1 MYNQIATISLF
12 VSDPNSPF
20 DHIRVCKVNIGTFW
34 NMTLLGAATVM
45 RGIILTKFMMSL
57 RDENYRVL
65 TGAAIDRG
73 ISVQELLRAVIIP
86 DWVKETPRGIVADNW
101 PTIRPHR

>member
-1 MYNQIATISLF
+1 
-12 VSDPNSPF
+12 
-20 DHIRVCKVNIGTFW
+20 
-34 NMTLLGAATVM
+34 MTLLGATTVVG
-45 RGIILTKFMMSL
+45 GIILTKFMMSL

-86 DWVKETPRGIVADNW
+86 DCVKETPRGIVADNW
-101 PTIRPHR
+101 PSIRPRRRRKAKTPTYIDNRHFIKNNSKRQRERKYGKSSKL

>member
-1 MYNQIATISLF
+1 
-12 VSDPNSPF
+12 
-20 DHIRVCKVNIGTFW
+20 
-34 NMTLLGAATVM
+34 MTLLGAATVVS
-45 RGIILTKFMMSL
+45 GISLTKFMMSL

-86 DWVKETPRGIVADNW
+86 DWVKLNPSAKINGNGNAGK
-101 PTIRPHR
+101 IRPFQQVSSREPIIQAMGRLRD

>member
-1 MYNQIATISLF
+1 
-12 VSDPNSPF
+12 
-20 DHIRVCKVNIGTFW
+20 
-34 NMTLLGAATVM
+34 MTLLGAATVVG
-45 RGIILTKFMMSL
+45 GISLTKFMMSL

-86 DWVKETPRGIVADNW
+86 DWVKEAPQGIVADVW
-101 PTIRPHR
+101 PSIRPRR

>member
-1 MYNQIATISLF
+1 
-12 VSDPNSPF
+12 
-20 DHIRVCKVNIGTFW
+20 
-34 NMTLLGAATVM
+34 MTLLGAATVVG
-45 RGIILTKFMMSL
+45 GISLTKFMMSL

-86 DWVKETPRGIVADNW
+86 DWVKETPQGIVANTW
-101 PTIRPHR
+101 PSIRPRR

>member
-1 MYNQIATISLF
+1 
-12 VSDPNSPF
+12 
-20 DHIRVCKVNIGTFW
+20 
-34 NMTLLGAATVM
+34 MTLLGAPTVVD
-45 RGIILTKFMMSL
+45 GISLTKFMMSL

-86 DWVKETPRGIVADNW
+86 DWVKETPRGIVAATW
-101 PTIRPHR
+101 PSIRPRR

>member
-1 MYNQIATISLF
+1 
-12 VSDPNSPF
+12 
-20 DHIRVCKVNIGTFW
+20 
-34 NMTLLGAATVM
+34 MTLLGTATVVG
-45 RGIILTKFMMSL
+45 GISLTKFMMSL

-86 DWVKETPRGIVADNW
+86 DWVKETPQGIVADNW
-101 PTIRPHR
+101 PSIRPRR

>member
-1 MYNQIATISLF
+1 M
-12 VSDPNSPF
+12 
-20 DHIRVCKVNIGTFW
+20 
-34 NMTLLGAATVM
+34 
-45 RGIILTKFMMSL
+45 TKFMMSL

-86 DWVKETPRGIVADNW
+86 DWVRDSPQEIVVRETPRQIAFESW
-101 PTIRPHR
+101 PSTRQRR

>member
-1 MYNQIATISLF
+1 
-12 VSDPNSPF
+12 
-20 DHIRVCKVNIGTFW
+20 
-34 NMTLLGAATVM
+34 MTLLGAAAIGG
-45 RGIILTKFMMSL
+45 GIILTKFMMSL

-86 DWVKETPRGIVADNW
+86 DWVKETPTEIVADNW
-101 PTIRPHR
+101 PSIRSRR

>member
-1 MYNQIATISLF
+1 VSGIS
-12 VSDPNSPF
+12 
-20 DHIRVCKVNIGTFW
+20 
-34 NMTLLGAATVM
+34 
-45 RGIILTKFMMSL
+45 LTKFMMSL

-86 DWVKETPRGIVADNW
+86 DWVKEAPRIMVTAPRAIVAEMW
-101 PTIRPHR
+101 PSTRTRR

>member
-1 MYNQIATISLF
+1 MKRVATCLARLRLLVYSGAYRGF
-12 VSDPNSPF
+12 Q
-20 DHIRVCKVNIGTFW
+20 
-34 NMTLLGAATVM
+34 NMTLLGAATVVG
-45 RGIILTKFMMSL
+45 GISLTKFMMSL

-86 DWVKETPRGIVADNW
+86 DWVKDAPRVIAGDVW
-101 PTIRPHR
+101 PSIRPHR

>member
-1 MYNQIATISLF
+1 
-12 VSDPNSPF
+12 
-20 DHIRVCKVNIGTFW
+20 
-34 NMTLLGAATVM
+34 MTLLGAATIVDS
-45 RGIILTKFMMSL
+45 IILIKFMMSL

-86 DWVKETPRGIVADNW
+86 DWVKETPRGMVADNW
-101 PTIRPHR
+101 PTIRTRR

>member
-1 MYNQIATISLF
+1 
-12 VSDPNSPF
+12 
-20 DHIRVCKVNIGTFW
+20 
-34 NMTLLGAATVM
+34 
-45 RGIILTKFMMSL
+45 LTKFMMSL

-86 DWVKETPRGIVADNW
+86 DWVKEAPRAIVADSW
-101 PTIRPHR
+101 PPMRTRR

>member
-1 MYNQIATISLF
+1 
-12 VSDPNSPF
+12 
-20 DHIRVCKVNIGTFW
+20 
-34 NMTLLGAATVM
+34 MTLLGATTVVG
-45 RGIILTKFMMSL
+45 GISLTKFMMSL

-101 PTIRPHR
+101 PSIRPRR

>member
-1 MYNQIATISLF
+1 MN
-12 VSDPNSPF
+12 
-20 DHIRVCKVNIGTFW
+20 
-34 NMTLLGAATVM
+34 LLGAATLAGSISM
-45 RGIILTKFMMSL
+45 TKFMMSL

-86 DWVKETPRGIVADNW
+86 DWVKGTPRGIVADTW
-101 PTIRPHR
+101 PSVRPRR

>member
-1 MYNQIATISLF
+1 
-12 VSDPNSPF
+12 
-20 DHIRVCKVNIGTFW
+20 
-34 NMTLLGAATVM
+34 
-45 RGIILTKFMMSL
+45 MMSL

-101 PTIRPHR
+101 PSIRPRR

>member
-1 MYNQIATISLF
+1 
-12 VSDPNSPF
+12 
-20 DHIRVCKVNIGTFW
+20 
-34 NMTLLGAATVM
+34 
-45 RGIILTKFMMSL
+45 MSL

-86 DWVKETPRGIVADNW
+86 DWVKESPRLIVADTW
-101 PTIRPHR
+101 PVIRPRR

>member
-1 MYNQIATISLF
+1 
-12 VSDPNSPF
+12 
-20 DHIRVCKVNIGTFW
+20 
-34 NMTLLGAATVM
+34 MTLLGAATVF

-65 TGAAIDRG
+65 TGAATDRG

-86 DWVKETPRGIVADNW
+86 DWVKETPRGIVAETW
-101 PTIRPHR
+101 PSIRERR

>member
-1 MYNQIATISLF
+1 MCISLLIENH
-12 VSDPNSPF
+12 DSPLLELS
-20 DHIRVCKVNIGTFW
+20 RLKAMQGYKTR
-34 NMTLLGAATVM
+34 NMTLLGAAAIVG
-45 RGIILTKFMMSL
+45 GIILTKFMMSL

-101 PTIRPHR
+101 PSIRPRR

>member
-1 MYNQIATISLF
+1 
-12 VSDPNSPF
+12 
-20 DHIRVCKVNIGTFW
+20 
-34 NMTLLGAATVM
+34 MTLLGAATVAG
-45 RGIILTKFMMSL
+45 GIILTKFMMSL

-86 DWVKETPRGIVADNW
+86 DWVKETPRVMVAAPRAIVAEMW
-101 PTIRPHR
+101 PSTRARR

>member
-1 MYNQIATISLF
+1 M
-12 VSDPNSPF
+12 
-20 DHIRVCKVNIGTFW
+20 
-34 NMTLLGAATVM
+34 
-45 RGIILTKFMMSL
+45 TKFMMSL

-86 DWVKETPRGIVADNW
+86 DWVREIPQTIITDRVREIPEEIVAANW
-101 PTIRPHR
+101 PSMRPRR

>member
-1 MYNQIATISLF
+1 MRVPATASWTALKNF
-12 VSDPNSPF
+12 SVLNDLPLK
-20 DHIRVCKVNIGTFW
+20 REKTW
-34 NMTLLGAATVM
+34 NMTLLVAATVVG
-45 RGIILTKFMMSL
+45 GISLTKFMMSL

-86 DWVKETPRGIVADNW
+86 DWVKDTPQGIVADTW
-101 PTIRPHR
+101 PSLRPRR

>member
-1 MYNQIATISLF
+1 
-12 VSDPNSPF
+12 
-20 DHIRVCKVNIGTFW
+20 
-34 NMTLLGAATVM
+34 MTLLGAETVVG
-45 RGIILTKFMMSL
+45 GISLTKFMMSL

-86 DWVKETPRGIVADNW
+86 DWVKESPRIIVADTW
-101 PTIRPHR
+101 PVIRPRR

>member
-1 MYNQIATISLF
+1 L
-12 VSDPNSPF
+12 
-20 DHIRVCKVNIGTFW
+20 
-34 NMTLLGAATVM
+34 

-86 DWVKETPRGIVADNW
+86 DWVREIPRAIVAESW
-101 PTIRPHR
+101 PSVRTRR